1 MSARLWAMTNP
12 DGGNVREMNMPIF
25 DLANAKAMIAERD
38 AELALLRAE
47 VKELEKDVKFAL
59 SRWDSRN
66 VELERKDKLIARL
79 VEAGR
84 EAIRFYRT
92 VRDQRGG
99 LVAQDGAELDNLL
112 RLVAEAEREQKGGVA

>member
-84 EAIRFYRT
+84 KVRAAIDWRYVVNDYHPGDF
-92 VRDQRGG
+92 DAA
-99 LVAQDGAELDNLL
+99 LAD
-112 RLVAEAEREQKGGVA
+112 AEREQKGGVA